1 MQLRE
6 ALTELNA
13 DLRDKEISLEQ
24 SQKIIMKLTNEY
36 QKIINEYK
44 TLEKYNNELE
54 NKNQNNQKIFDNF
67 TKNNQVFEKTIKQ
80 NEQLKTELEKSK
92 KEIKYYKE
100 NYTTKLSEFNKKEKE
115 IKDRETLIVE
125 LKNSGNKFLSMIKER
140 ENLIQSAT
148 LKINEL
154 NAQIEQ
160 KDEQLKLMVN
170 FSKEINKENKS
181 NVQELT
187 KQAVKTI
194 KIFYNTLN
202 NNNNNNSNGG
212 NINQL
217 EIKSFPEEEKNYID
231 ELESSLVNKKCSLH
245 LQDAINAILFIP
257 QNQKYVSKEFL
268 IENNFRTN
276 LLKIELFSSLIREF
290 HIISFLKALFSKIK
304 PNESNEPNENELSL
318 EQLVNNVISFKTCFE
333 DTAKENIKLKNEN
346 KLLLQRVKEIELY
359 VSKMKNDLKNK
370 IVKTNEKLQIV
381 DKTYQIHINT
391 LNDELVK
398 QKKKYQNDC
407 DKLNNECKKL
417 RLENDKVNNINL
429 NLNTAFKERD
439 DLILHL
445 QEENSN
451 LTKEITNLKTKL
463 NLRMAYQTDIPNLKT
478 AMMSKEINL
487 DNNFNTISEN
497 DNNNNNLNN
506 KSTILN
512 DDNHHN
518 FDLSRRSNS
527 RLSYDYTNKKT
538 RKNQSPF
545 KMQTI
550 DNFTY
555 EIAPEHHFCS
565 NIISNDLNSQI
576 LITNENN
583 IPEIPKSLTANGNI
597 VCNMC
602 TNFNNLIGDLN
613 NQIPYSKFNQIV
625 KSNCAIPKELYSLST
640 KINDVISKLQSTTKN
655 FGSIAKEKKI
665 KVSQILEVLAQVEK
679 LLSFLSSAII
689 KSSTNISDFSP
700 DLKKIFTFVT
710 DIAYDGN
717 EVSDVFNDKNLVI
730 TPQINSN
737 NTTIPIINNTINVEI
752 KQFFNIN
759 PKVFS
764 SSELIKFY
772 SIYENR
778 NINDIIQIFGENCD
792 EIKSIISKMKFD
804 FETDTSEFEE
814 GDALYCTSSRSRSN
828 NNLNEHSAYKIVNEK
843 IVMLKKFEF
852 NFSIFM
858 EILKHY
864 LVAFEMLI
872 RSLQSQNSN
881 EKEATGI
888 AMNTLY
894 QIFEDTV
901 YYKIDEMEDDIIF
914 NRKVIV
920 KLLLNHKE
928 YLFIAYDV

>member
-54 NKNQNNQKIFDNF
+54 NKNQNNQKIFDNYK
-67 TKNNQVFEKTIKQ
+67 KNHQTFEKTIKQ

-115 IKDRETLIVE
+115 IKDREALITE

-140 ENLIQSAT
+140 ENLIQTASI
-148 LKINEL
+148 KINEL
-154 NAQIEQ
+154 NSQIEQ

-202 NNNNNNSNGG
+202 NNNNNSNGG

-217 EIKSFPEEEKNYID
+217 EIKSSPEEEKNYID
-231 ELESSLVNKKCSLH
+231 ELETSLINKKCSLH

-276 LLKIELFSSLIREF
+276 LLKNEFFSSLIREF
-290 HIISFLKALFSKIK
+290 HIVSFLKDLFSKIK
-304 PNESNEPNENELSL
+304 PNESNENENELSL
-318 EQLVNNVISFKTCFE
+318 EQLVNNMISFKTCFE
-333 DTAKENIKLKNEN
+333 DTAKENLKIKNEN
-346 KLLLQRVKEIELY
+346 KILLQKLKEIELY
-359 VSKMKNDLKNK
+359 VQKMKNDLKTK
-370 IVKTNEKLQIV
+370 ILKANEKLQLI
-381 DKTYQIHINT
+381 DKAYQIHINS
-391 LNDELVK
+391 LNDELLK
-398 QKKKYQNDC
+398 QKKKYQNDL
-407 DKLNNECKKL
+407 DKLSKDCKKL

-429 NLNTAFKERD
+429 TLNNALKERD

-445 QEENSN
+445 QEENAN
-451 LTKEITNLKTKL
+451 LTKDITSLKTKL
-463 NLRMAYQTDIPNLKT
+463 NLSQRGMAYQTDIPNLKT
-478 AMMSKEINL
+478 AVMPNEINL
-487 DNNFNTISEN
+487 DNNFNTISVNE
-497 DNNNNNLNN
+497 NNNNNN

-512 DDNHHN
+512 DDNNHN

-527 RLSYDYTNKKT
+527 RLSYDYTNKKM

-565 NIISNDLNSQI
+565 NIMSNDLNSQI
-576 LITNENN
+576 LMTNDNN
-583 IPEIPKSLTANGNI
+583 IPEIQKSPTVNENI

-602 TNFNNLIGDLN
+602 ANFNNLIGDLN
-613 NQIPYSKFNQIV
+613 NSIPYSKFNQIV
-625 KSNCAIPKELYSLST
+625 KTNYAVPKELYSLST
-640 KINDVISKLQSTTKN
+640 KINEVISKLQSTTKN
-655 FGSIAKEKKI
+655 FGSIPKEKKI
-665 KVSQILEVLAQVEK
+665 KVSQMIEVLAQVEK
-679 LLSFLSSAII
+679 LLSFLSTAIT
-689 KSSTNISDFSP
+689 KSSTNISDLSL
-700 DLKKIFTFVT
+700 DLKKIFSFVS
-710 DIAYDGN
+710 DIAYNGN
-717 EVSDVFNDKNLVI
+717 QVSDVSNDKNQVE
-730 TPQINSN
+730 TPQMNSN
-737 NTTIPIINNTINVEI
+737 NTTIPIINSTINIEI

-778 NINDIIQIFGENCD
+778 SINDIIQIFGDNCE

-814 GDALYCTSSRSRSN
+814 GDALYCASSRSN
-828 NNLNEHSAYKIVNEK
+828 NNINEHSAYKIVNEK

-872 RSLQSQNSN
+872 RSLQSQDSN
-881 EKEATGI
+881 EKGAIGI

-901 YYKIDEMEDDIIF
+901 YYKLDEMEDDIIF